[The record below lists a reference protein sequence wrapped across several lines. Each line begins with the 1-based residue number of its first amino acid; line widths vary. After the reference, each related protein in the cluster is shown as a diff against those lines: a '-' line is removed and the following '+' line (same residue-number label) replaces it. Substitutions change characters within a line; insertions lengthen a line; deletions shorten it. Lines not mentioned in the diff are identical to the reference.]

1 MGESYTFVTI
11 FFQEFL
17 PTFST
22 TPFLIIIQTAVWAD
36 LLFEYNGASCSNPKT
51 SGRFENFSANEDDL
65 SLTLFSSALV
75 SHVVINLLP
84 HCLIEANMSQSP
96 MSLANSLSSSVTT
109 SFPVPVILRT
119 QLIVY
124 VILFSYQLQI
134 KNFFGENAR
143 K

>member
-22 TPFLIIIQTAVWAD
+22 TPFFIIIQTAVWAD

-75 SHVVINLLP
+75 SQVVINLLP

-109 SFPVPVILRT
+109 SFPVFLNSSYCMHTILGSVY
-119 QLIVY
+119 LI
-124 VILFSYQLQI
+124 I
-134 KNFFGENAR
+134 
-143 K
+143 